1 MYVTGLLGTLKIGDF
16 ITLKNLRIEKYVC
29 AEGILQEDVV
39 ARETLP
45 SFEDALFCIHLQR
58 QYSASRELEDFLTT
72 YQIDINNIEDGSTSK
87 FLQALKV
94 KRLFTLISK
103 SKSSIFTARKRQ

>member
-1 MYVTGLLGTLKIGDF
+1 MKNLKID
-16 ITLKNLRIEKYVC
+16 KYVC
-29 AEGILQEDVV
+29 AEGILFEDVA
-39 ARETLP
+39 ARDSLP

-72 YQIDINNIEDGSTSK
+72 YQIDIHNIEDSSTSK

-94 KRLFTLISK
+94 RLPYAL
-103 SKSSIFTARKRQ
+103 SSP